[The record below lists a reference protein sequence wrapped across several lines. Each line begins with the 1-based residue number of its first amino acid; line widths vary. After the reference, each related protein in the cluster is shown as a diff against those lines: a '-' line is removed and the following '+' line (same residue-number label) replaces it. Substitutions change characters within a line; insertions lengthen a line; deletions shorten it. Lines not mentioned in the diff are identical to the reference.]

1 MKTFVVMCVV
11 ANLFVA
17 ISARAQDA
25 EREAAHDALPQRAVL
40 RAPECD
46 LAIVSDPAF
55 LRVLGIELR
64 GDGVTTVD
72 SVAHNA
78 PLSEGA
84 SLALIAIDALPCTED
99 ATLLAITIDDL
110 ATQKSVR
117 RTVDLSDIAADARAR
132 TLALAIAEL
141 LRASWAE
148 LALPDADA
156 SMWPIPSEQREALV
170 ARLRMREPTPA
181 PPPSPVNVA
190 PPLPNVRP
198 DTTPTFFLDAS
209 LEETVFPS
217 NARGLLGARVGFS
230 VLIKELPLRLRLD
243 AGFGRSV
250 SHHPEGDISMNLF
263 TGGVGIFLTSTRR
276 FFFFEVGPRFQL
288 GWGWENGDPA
298 SASVL
303 GNGGGAVIAM
313 LGLACAV
320 GFRVQDSMFAVLGV
334 EAGAVTAGLN
344 GNIDGATRSAM
355 AGEYINVRLAYGVGF

>member
-1 MKTFVVMCVV
+1 MKTLALMCVV

-17 ISARAQDA
+17 FSARAQDA
-25 EREAAHDALPQRAVL
+25 EGEARPNALPERAVL

-46 LAIVSDPAF
+46 LAIVLDPAF

-78 PLSEGA
+78 PLGEGA
-84 SLALIAIDALPCTED
+84 SLAIIAIDALPCTQD
-99 ATLLAITIDDL
+99 ATLLTITIDDSV
-110 ATQKSVR
+110 TQKSVR

-148 LALPDADA
+148 LALPDAAA
-156 SMWPIPSEQREALV
+156 STWPFPSAQRDALV
-170 ARLRMREPTPA
+170 ARLRLREPTPTL
-181 PPPSPVNVA
+181 PPPPVHVE
-190 PPLPNVRP
+190 PSLPAVPP
-198 DTTPTFFLDAS
+198 DTTPSFFLDAS

-217 NARGLLGARVGFS
+217 NARGLLGARLGFS
-230 VLIKELPLRLRLD
+230 VLIKEVPLRLRLD

-263 TGGVGIFLTSTRR
+263 TGGAGLFLTSTRR

-320 GFRVQDSMFAVLGV
+320 GFRIQDSMFAVLGV

-344 GNIDGATRSAM
+344 GNIDGATRSSI